1 MNIEIQKKPPKQ
13 YEGNVRIGGTD
24 DVLNLKEIQEIR
36 DATQE
41 HLLFLG
47 LDNSNNLRTLNLIG
61 VGSSS
66 GIFVNTKDV
75 LRTALLTAS
84 DKVILVHNHP
94 SNSLRSSMQDKEI
107 SNKLYKFLSIFNIQL
122 LDHIIVTEE
131 NYISMMNLKEID
143 KDYKS
148 LDTSFVENVLLL
160 EENNRL
166 KKELEDINSQMQSES
181 SEFEEDMEL

>member
-1 MNIEIQKKPPKQ
+1 MK
-13 YEGNVRIGGTD
+13 
-24 DVLNLKEIQEIR
+24 LKEIQEIR

-61 VGSSS
+61 VGNSS
-66 GIFVNTKDV
+66 GIFVNSKDV

-94 SNSLRSSMQDKEI
+94 SNSLRSSMQDKEL
-107 SNKLYKFLSIFNIQL
+107 SNKLYKFLNIFNIQL

-148 LDTSFVENVLLL
+148 PDTSFVENILLL

-166 KKELEDINSQMQSES
+166 KKELNNLTAQNNNELEQSDEM
-181 SEFEEDMEL
+181 EF